1 MLLAKPKKYMRRG
14 TSRFFFVPTI
24 AATTMIPTRSELS
37 SGTEF
42 SAFIAAM
49 DGWTVANQE
58 IDTPDMADTY
68 DSTIPGSDK
77 ADSSS
82 FTFYEDETAA
92 DLESIFAKGTTGYVV
107 ILRKGDIP
115 GNNSMDVF
123 PIRVASQSP
132 QYTADNEAAK
142 FMATCSITSRPLQG
156 AAVPA
161 AGTDEVQQIAIT
173 GGPTGGTF
181 TLTFSGQTTSGIAY
195 NAAASAVQSALEAL
209 SNIAP
214 GDITCTGGPLP
225 GSNVSV
231 SFAGG
236 SYDGVDVPQM
246 TANGSGL
253 TGGTSPAVTV
263 TTTTPGG

>member
-1 MLLAKPKKYMRRG
+1 MAVKKYMRRG
-14 TSRFFFVPTI
+14 TSKFYFVPTI
-24 AATTMIPTRSELS
+24 AAENMIPTRSELS
-37 SGTEF
+37 AGTEF
-42 SAFIAAM
+42 SEYIAAM

-82 FTFYEDETAA
+82 FTFYEDEEDA
-92 DLESIFAKGTTGYVV
+92 DLEQTFAKGTNAYVV

-156 AAVPA
+156 APVPV
-161 AGTDEVQQIAIT
+161 AGTDEVQTVTIT

-181 TLTFSGQTTSGIAY
+181 TLTFSGQTTSAIAY

-209 SNIAP
+209 SNLAA
-214 GDITCTGGPLP
+214 GDVVC
-225 GSNVSV
+225 
-231 SFAGG
+231 AGG
-236 SYDGVDVPQM
+236 ALPTTPVTVTFGGDYDGENVPQM
-246 TANGSGL
+246 TATGSF
-253 TGGTSPAVTV
+253 TGGTSPTVTV

>member
-14 TSRFFFVPTI
+14 TSKFYFVPTI
-24 AATTMIPTRSELS
+24 AANSMIPTRSELS
-37 SGTEF
+37 SGTKF

-77 ADSSS
+77 ADTST
-82 FTFYEDETAA
+82 FTFYEDEA
-92 DLESIFAKGTTGYVV
+92 DANLETIFAKGTTGFVV
-107 ILRKGDIP
+107 ILRKGDVP
-115 GNNSMDVF
+115 SNNSMDVF

-142 FMATCSITSRPLQG
+142 FMVTCSITSRPLQG
-156 AAVPA
+156 APVPL
-161 AGTDEVQQIAIT
+161 AGADEVQQVAIT
-173 GGPTGGTF
+173 GAPTGGTF
-181 TLTFSGQTTSGIAY
+181 TLTFSGQITSGIAY
-195 NAAASAVQSALEAL
+195 NASAANVQSALEAL

-214 GDITCTGGPLP
+214 GDVTCTGGPLP
-225 GSNVSV
+225 TTAVSV
-231 SFAGG
+231 SFTGG
-236 SYDGVDVPQM
+236 SYAGTDVPQM
-246 TANGSGL
+246 TADGTGL